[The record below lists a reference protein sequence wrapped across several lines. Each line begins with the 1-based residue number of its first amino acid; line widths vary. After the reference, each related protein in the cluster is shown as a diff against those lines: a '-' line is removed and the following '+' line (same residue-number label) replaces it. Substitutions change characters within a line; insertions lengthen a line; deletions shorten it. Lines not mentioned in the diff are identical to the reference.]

1 MYGRS
6 SKCKDAETNEGREVC
21 RHVSGLFL
29 RGPDPLA
36 LMESASPAE
45 ERCPVKSASCQL

>member
-6 SKCKDAETNEGREVC
+6 FKCKDAETNERREVC

-29 RGPDPLA
+29 REPCPLA
-36 LMESASPAE
+36 LMESADLAE
-45 ERCPVKSASCQL
+45 ERCPVKSAS